1 MAKTKSGKKSS
12 KSKPRRKLA
21 AKCAGHANH
30 MCELSNRR
38 EMGKVAK
45 LAKGAVHV
53 CYVCGR
59 AAVKPANLCDPI
71 LI

>member
-1 MAKTKSGKKSS
+1 MTKTRSGKKSS
-12 KSKPRRKLA
+12 KPRRKLPT
-21 AKCAGHANH
+21 KCAGHANH

-38 EMGKVAK
+38 EMGK

-53 CYVCGR
+53 RYVCGR